1 MKRSKKVI
9 AGLLLVSIMIF
20 SGCYSRVRVDSK
32 YGDELFKLRIDDE
45 WVYVNSVDHIND
57 DGSRDIIIHFER
69 SGK

>member
-9 AGLLLVSIMIF
+9 AGLLLASIMIF

-32 YGDELFKLRIDDE
+32 YGDELFKLNIDEE
-45 WVYVNSVDHIND
+45 WVYVSSIDNIND
-57 DGSRDIIIHFER
+57 DGSRDIVIHFER